1 MKKKDLPAMPFYWGD
16 WFKATDVQSMS
27 RECKC
32 IWFEMLG
39 RMWESN
45 ERGVLVSS
53 NGSAYSDE
61 NVCNMLGISRDLL
74 EQIERTGVFSRRT
87 DGAIFSRRMVRD
99 ENIRCKRATAGAVGG
114 ANTVLLKQNPKQNSS
129 KH

>member
-1 MKKKDLPAMPFYWGD
+1 
-16 WFKATDVQSMS
+16 
-27 RECKC
+27 
-32 IWFEMLG
+32 
-39 RMWESN
+39 MWESN